1 MDECERSADGEID
14 SVEFPDAIPSGFPD
28 GRNDADVLKGAGSA
42 KGSGA
47 EEGACAPRPH
57 SLLRSIAYP
66 LLLLAVVLVG
76 GASLLLEWDP
86 ARVSPLFLVG
96 TLVYLAVL
104 ERLIPHDRNWH
115 PGKDEWRWYGVY
127 FLLTMAGSGLAQL
140 LVTAAVGRIAPDEP
154 SGHLG
159 AEIPGALLAG
169 SLVGYLVHRLGHTS
183 ALLWRLHGVHHVPP
197 KVNVANN
204 GVNHVLDI
212 VLAQS
217 LVQLTLALIGF
228 SRPAVL
234 VVGLFVVAQ
243 GYFIHANIDVRIGR
257 LNHLLASPEQ
267 HRLHHSTDLS
277 EAGHYG
283 SDLSCWDHLFGSFT
297 WRPGREPA
305 AVGLHDPATFPGT
318 GEILASLL
326 HPWRRRPGSGPG
338 PGPGPDPAP
347 GLGPD

>member
-1 MDECERSADGEID
+1 MDECERSADGENDRNGEID
-14 SVEFPDAIPSGFPD
+14 SVTYSD
-28 GRNDADVLKGAGSA
+28 GGKRAGGISPA
-42 KGSGA
+42 
-47 EEGACAPRPH
+47 
-57 SLLRSIAYP
+57 SLLRAAAYP
-66 LLLLAVVLVG
+66 VLLLAVVLVG
-76 GASLLLEWDP
+76 AAALVLRWDP
-86 ARVSPLFLVG
+86 AVVSPLFLVG

-104 ERLIPHDRNWH
+104 EQLIPYDRSWH

-140 LVTAAVGRIAPDEP
+140 LVTAAVGRIAPAEP
-154 SGHLG
+154 AHSLW

-169 SLVGYLVHRLGHTS
+169 SLVSYLVHRLGHTS
-183 ALLWRLHGVHHVPP
+183 ALLWRLHGVHHVPQ

-217 LVQLTLALIGF
+217 LVQLTLALLGF

-234 VVGLFVVAQ
+234 VTGLFVVAQ
-243 GYFIHANIDVRIGR
+243 GYFVHANIDVRIGR
-257 LNHLLASPEQ
+257 LNHVLASPEQ

-305 AVGLHDPATFPGT
+305 AVGLHDPASFPGT

-326 HPWRRRPGSGPG
+326 HPWRRPEPEPPAGTGTPA
-338 PGPGPDPAP
+338 GPDATP
-347 GLGPD
+347 